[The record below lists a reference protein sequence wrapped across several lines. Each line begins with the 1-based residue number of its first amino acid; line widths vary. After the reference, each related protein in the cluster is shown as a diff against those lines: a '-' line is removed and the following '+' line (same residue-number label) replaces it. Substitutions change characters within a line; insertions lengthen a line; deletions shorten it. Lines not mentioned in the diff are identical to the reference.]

1 MSRCTAK
8 VTWISK
14 AAGGRSS
21 LPTGDQY
28 VAVSRFPEDGLN
40 WPDGAWSVVLEFS
53 SPASEQ
59 GNPSVGTARF
69 LSEEAP
75 LERLRPGRVFELY
88 EGLHQVAT
96 VELIDGC

>member
-1 MSRCTAK
+1 MSRCNAR

-14 AAGGRSS
+14 TAGGRSA
-21 LPTGDQY
+21 LPTGDRY
-28 VAVSRFPEDGLN
+28 VAVSRFPDDGPN
-40 WPDGAWSVVLEFS
+40 WPDGAWSVVLEFT

-59 GNPSVGTARF
+59 GNPSVGSARF

-75 LERLRPGRVFELY
+75 HEWLRPGRVFSLY

-96 VELIDGC
+96 VELINCY